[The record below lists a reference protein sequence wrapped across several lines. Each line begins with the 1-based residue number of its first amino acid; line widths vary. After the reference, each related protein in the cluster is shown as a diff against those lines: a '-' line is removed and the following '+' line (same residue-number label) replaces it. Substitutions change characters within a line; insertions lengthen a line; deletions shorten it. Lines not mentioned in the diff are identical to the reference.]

1 MLMVEVF
8 VRLIQL
14 WARGCVPVPDDPA
27 IQDKVII
34 CLFQAL
40 TRTLHTQ
47 KSNGSWGTGG
57 CETTAYAIITLKRL
71 SSFTSAPRIRTQLTN
86 AIENGR
92 KFLSKNF
99 RPFSEPD
106 HIWTG
111 KTTSGSSVLYQ
122 AYIMASLQAPMSK
135 QSSPTIESHFE
146 IPLAKITIQT
156 KYYAKQ
162 AWFASVPE
170 WLIQAC
176 LVESRLFLPQ
186 IRTVRYAVFPS
197 DNLGEDSHFES
208 IPFSWIVASSL
219 DNRAIG
225 AEFLYQMMIL
235 SVLGRQLD
243 EYIDGIVRESF
254 SGCLFEVEDIVY
266 SIFQELELYNKD
278 ECFCGDHG
286 DDRESTATS
295 ISDVRSVLYRFISHV
310 LNHPYVLMASR
321 RDQAQLK
328 SELLAFLLGRISQ
341 LATQHTPNATDQT
354 PHAYTFA
361 FLACL
366 VGNQGS
372 NCGVGLRRDFLETP
386 EQQYLAADLC
396 RHMSIISFMSDNA
409 KAHENT
415 VQTIKSKSRSTSL
428 GNSGHP
434 LSRSVSS
441 VSTSSS
447 SYDDSPSPI
456 SPISSVSS
464 VSSGSPRNAFFPK
477 VLDQLPHNSP
487 LVASPESLQM
497 SRLIDHERQG
507 LSLCLQSISESGI
520 NQRTGNILKLFVDV
534 TELSEQIFNDPN
546 IGSCYQPAT
555 AHEVIEQ
562 ACILEVPP
570 LPPKRR
576 GSVAAARAA
585 LTIPP
590 LVPKQNQTKSDDSQ
604 QSEQTSKQQIAP
616 PLQLPQH
623 LTHQYIEQ
631 SKHSVQKPE
640 PASPEIYQLA
650 KQLPKQIPSHVRQQA
665 SRSQSFDGFSDGTL
679 TPSQDVSSPAPME
692 RDWSWNRRPGR
703 RPSHS
708 SEISRIERIMSDV
721 DDIKPIQRRT
731 ASESDAGWI
740 SKPKIDAQK
749 RLANDGVDAEAIKLA
764 KARIQTQKRVGAEAQ
779 RRAVESQRKIP
790 AGLQSKSMVNIS
802 TKEVK
807 RGVTSPENG
816 VWVKAPPALAEMPG
830 VEVRTGKLH
839 KASRVGGPRWKAP
852 F

>member
-1 MLMVEVF
+1 MVEVF

-27 IQDKVII
+27 IQGKVII

-40 TRTLHTQ
+40 TRTLHSQ
-47 KSNGSWGTGG
+47 KANGSWGSGG
-57 CETTAYAIITLKRL
+57 CETTAYAIISLKRL
-71 SSFTSAPRIRTQLTN
+71 SSFTSAPMIRTQLTN
-86 AIENGR
+86 ALENGR
-92 KFLSKNF
+92 RFLSKNF

-122 AYIMASLQAPMSK
+122 AYIMAALQAPMSK
-135 QSSPTIESHFE
+135 QSSPSIESHFE

-162 AWFASVPE
+162 AWFANVPE

-186 IRTVRYAVFPS
+186 IRIVRYAVFPS

-208 IPFSWIVASSL
+208 IPFSWIVASNL

-235 SVLGRQLD
+235 SVLARQLD
-243 EYIDGIVRESF
+243 EFIDGTVRESF
-254 SGCLFEVEDIVY
+254 SGCLFEVEDIIY
-266 SIFQELELYNKD
+266 SVFQELELYNKD
-278 ECFCGDHG
+278 QCFCGDHG
-286 DDRESTATS
+286 HDRESTATS

-310 LNHPYVLMASR
+310 LNHPYVLMASG

-328 SELLAFLLGRISQ
+328 SELLAFLLGQISQ
-341 LATQHTPNATDQT
+341 LATHHSPNATDQT
-354 PHAYTFA
+354 PHAYIFA
-361 FLACL
+361 FLSCL

-396 RHMSIISFMSDNA
+396 RHMSIISFMSNNA
-409 KAHENT
+409 NVHENT
-415 VQTIKSKSRSTSL
+415 LQIQSKPRSTSL
-428 GNSGHP
+428 GNSGRP

-447 SYDDSPSPI
+447 SYDDSQSPI
-456 SPISSVSS
+456 SPVSSVSS
-464 VSSGSPRNAFFPK
+464 VCSGSPRNAFFPK
-477 VLDQLPHNSP
+477 VLDQLPHTSP

-497 SRLIDHERQG
+497 SRLINHERQG
-507 LSLCLQSISESGI
+507 LSLSLQSISESGI

-546 IGSCYQPAT
+546 IGSYQPIT
-555 AHEVIEQ
+555 AHEIIEQ
-562 ACILEVPP
+562 ACILEAPP

-585 LTIPP
+585 LTILP
-590 LVPKQNQTKSDDSQ
+590 LMPKQHQIKSEDSQ
-604 QSEQTSKQQIAP
+604 LSKQQTAP
-616 PLQLPQH
+616 PLQPSPH
-623 LTHQYIEQ
+623 LTHEHLENSDQ
-631 SKHSVQKPE
+631 SVRRPK
-640 PASPEIYQLA
+640 PASPEVHEMA
-650 KQLPKQIPSHVRQQA
+650 PQLPKQISSHLREA
-665 SRSQSFDGFSDGTL
+665 SRSQSFDGFSDRTL
-679 TPSQDVSSPAPME
+679 TPSQDVYSLVPME
-692 RDWSWNRRPGR
+692 KDWSWNRRPGR
-703 RPSHS
+703 RPSQL

-721 DDIKPIQRRT
+721 DGIKPTQRRT
-731 ASESDAGWI
+731 ASVGDAGWI

-749 RLANDGVDAEAIKLA
+749 RLAINGVDAEAIKLA
-764 KARIQTQKRVGAEAQ
+764 KARVQTQKRAGAEAQ
-779 RRAVESQRKIP
+779 RRVVESQRKMP
-790 AGLQSKSMVNIS
+790 TGLQSKSMVDVS

-807 RGVTSPENG
+807 PGVASPETAG
-816 VWVKAPPALAEMPG
+816 WVKAPPALVEMPG
-830 VEVRTGKLH
+830 VEGRTGKLH
-839 KASRVGGPRWKAP
+839 KASRFGGPRWKAP

>member
-1 MLMVEVF
+1 M
-8 VRLIQL
+8 RLIQL
-14 WARGCVPVPDDPA
+14 RARGCVPVPDDPA

-47 KSNGSWGTGG
+47 KSNGSWGSGG

-71 SSFTSAPRIRTQLTN
+71 SSFTSAPRIRTQIID
-86 AIENGR
+86 AIENGH
-92 KFLSKNF
+92 KILSKNF

-122 AYIMASLQAPMSK
+122 AYIMAALQAPMTK

-186 IRTVRYAVFPS
+186 IRAVRYAVFPS
-197 DNLGEDSHFES
+197 DNLGDDSHFES
-208 IPFSWIVASSL
+208 IPFSWIVASNL

-225 AEFLYQMMIL
+225 PEFLYQMMIL
-235 SVLGRQLD
+235 SVLGRQLED
-243 EYIDGIVRESF
+243 YIDSIVRESF
-254 SGCLFEVEDIVY
+254 SGCLFEVEDIIY

-278 ECFCGDHG
+278 QCFCGDHG
-286 DDRESTATS
+286 HDRESTATS
-295 ISDVRSVLYRFISHV
+295 ISDVRSVLYRFISHL
-310 LNHPYVLMASR
+310 LNHPYVLMASE

-328 SELLAFLLGRISQ
+328 SELSAFLLGRISQ
-341 LATQHTPNATDQT
+341 LAIQHSPNTTDQT
-354 PHAYTFA
+354 PHAYMFA

-366 VGNQGS
+366 VGNQGT

-396 RHMSIISFMSDNA
+396 RHMSIISFMSGNA
-409 KAHENT
+409 KTHENT

-428 GNSGHP
+428 GNSGRP

-447 SYDDSPSPI
+447 TYDDSPSPI
-456 SPISSVSS
+456 SPVSSVSS
-464 VSSGSPRNAFFPK
+464 VSIGSPRIAFFPK
-477 VLDQLPHNSP
+477 VLSQLPHKSP

-497 SRLIDHERQG
+497 FRLIDHERQG

-555 AHEVIEQ
+555 ARDVIEQ

-585 LTIPP
+585 LTVPP
-590 LVPKQNQTKSDDSQ
+590 LMPKQNQTKSDNLQ
-604 QSEQTSKQQIAP
+604 QSEQLPKHRTPP
-616 PLQLPQH
+616 PLQPPQH
-623 LTHQYIEQ
+623 LMHQYIEH
-631 SKHSVQKPE
+631 SKCSVQKPE
-640 PASPEIYQLA
+640 PASSEVYQMA
-650 KQLPKQIPSHVRQQA
+650 QQLPKQISGHVQQKA
-665 SRSQSFDGFSDGTL
+665 SRSQSFDGFSDRTL
-679 TPSQDVSSPAPME
+679 TPSQDVYSPVLME
-692 RDWSWNRRPGR
+692 RDWSWNRKPGR

-708 SEISRIERIMSDV
+708 SEMSRIERIMSDV
-721 DDIKPIQRRT
+721 DGTKPTQRRT

-764 KARIQTQKRVGAEAQ
+764 KARMQTQKRAGAEAK
-779 RRAVESQRKIP
+779 RRAVESQRDIP

-802 TKEVK
+802 TKEVS
-807 RGVTSPENG
+807 RAVTPPKDG
-816 VWVKAPPALAEMPG
+816 GWVKAPPALVEMPG
-830 VEVRTGKLH
+830 VELRTGKLH

>member
-1 MLMVEVF
+1 MGELKTNQSVQKLDQTTYGL
-8 VRLIQL
+8 VRLPRARVYSIKRILWQL
-14 WARGCVPVPDDPA
+14 CKLRCRSNQVQRLRA
-27 IQDKVII
+27 
-34 CLFQAL
+34 
-40 TRTLHTQ
+40 TLRYHWQ
-47 KSNGSWGTGG
+47 
-57 CETTAYAIITLKRL
+57 
-71 SSFTSAPRIRTQLTN
+71 
-86 AIENGR
+86 
-92 KFLSKNF
+92 
-99 RPFSEPD
+99 
-106 HIWTG
+106 
-111 KTTSGSSVLYQ
+111 
-122 AYIMASLQAPMSK
+122 
-135 QSSPTIESHFE
+135 
-146 IPLAKITIQT
+146 
-156 KYYAKQ
+156 Q
-162 AWFASVPE
+162 AWFATVPE

-186 IRTVRYAVFPS
+186 IRAVRYAVFPS

-208 IPFSWIVASSL
+208 IPFSWIVASNL

-225 AEFLYQMMIL
+225 AEYLYQMMIL

-243 EYIDGIVRESF
+243 EYINDVVRESF
-254 SGCLFEVEDIVY
+254 SGCLFEVEDIIY

-278 ECFCGDHG
+278 QCFCGDHG
-286 DDRESTATS
+286 HDRESTATS

-310 LNHPYVLMASR
+310 LNHPYVLMASE

-328 SELLAFLLGRISQ
+328 SELLAFLLSRISH
-341 LATQHTPNATDQT
+341 LASHSSTATDQT

-386 EQQYLAADLC
+386 EQQYLTADLC
-396 RHMSIISFMSDNA
+396 RHMSIISFMSENA
-409 KAHENT
+409 KAQEST
-415 VQTIKSKSRSTSL
+415 VQIVQSKSRSTSL
-428 GNSGHP
+428 GNSGRP

-477 VLDQLPHNSP
+477 ALDQLLHNSP

-497 SRLIDHERQG
+497 SRLIDHERQC
-507 LSLCLQSISESGI
+507 LSLCLRSISESRI

-546 IGSCYQPAT
+546 IGSCYQPTT

-576 GSVAAARAA
+576 GSIAAARAA

-590 LVPKQNQTKSDDSQ
+590 LMPKQNQTMFDHSQ
-604 QSEQTSKQQIAP
+604 HPEQLSKQLTQASLQP
-616 PLQLPQH
+616 PQQPPQQP
-623 LTHQYIEQ
+623 THQYSEQ
-631 SKHSVQKPE
+631 SRPLSVQKLE
-640 PASPEIYQLA
+640 PASPNIYHEVAQ
-650 KQLPKQIPSHVRQQA
+650 QLPKQTGHVRQA
-665 SRSQSFDGFSDGTL
+665 SRSHSFGDFSERTL
-679 TPSQDVSSPAPME
+679 TPSQDVNSPVPME
-692 RDWSWNRRPGR
+692 RDWSWNTPSK
-703 RPSHS
+703 RPSHT
-708 SEISRIERIMSDV
+708 SEISRIERIMSDI
-721 DDIKPIQRRT
+721 DGINPTQRRT
-731 ASESDAGWI
+731 ASESDAGWT

-749 RLANDGVDAEAIKLA
+749 RLASNEVDAEAIKLA
-764 KARIQTQKRVGAEAQ
+764 KARMQTQKRGAEAQ

-790 AGLQSKSMVNIS
+790 AGLQSKSMINIS

-807 RGVTSPENG
+807 RRVMAPENG
-816 VWVKAPPALAEMPG
+816 GWVKAPPALVEMPG

-839 KASRVGGPRWKAP
+839 RASRLGGPRWKAP

>member
-1 MLMVEVF
+1 M
-8 VRLIQL
+8 RLIQL
-14 WARGCVPVPDDPA
+14 WARGCVPVPNDPA
-27 IQDKVII
+27 VQDKVII

-40 TRTLHTQ
+40 IRTLHTQ
-47 KSNGSWGTGG
+47 KSNGSWGSGG

-86 AIENGR
+86 AIENGH

-111 KTTSGSSVLYQ
+111 KTTSGSRILFQ
-122 AYIMASLQAPMSK
+122 AYIMAALQAPMSK

-197 DNLGEDSHFES
+197 DKLGEDSHFDS
-208 IPFSWIVASSL
+208 IPFSWIVASNL

-225 AEFLYQMMIL
+225 AEFLYQMMIV
-235 SVLGRQLD
+235 SVLGHQLD
-243 EYIDGIVRESF
+243 EYIDGTVRESF
-254 SGCLFEVEDIVY
+254 SGCLFEVEDIIY

-278 ECFCGDHG
+278 QCFCDDHG
-286 DDRESTATS
+286 HDRESTATS
-295 ISDVRSVLYRFISHV
+295 ISDVRSVLYRFVSHV
-310 LNHPYVLMASR
+310 LNHPYVLMASG

-328 SELLAFLLGRISQ
+328 SQLLGFLLGRISQ

-396 RHMSIISFMSDNA
+396 RHMSIISFMSNNT
-409 KAHENT
+409 KAHERQNM
-415 VQTIKSKSRSTSL
+415 QSKSRSTSL
-428 GNSGHP
+428 GNSGRP

-464 VSSGSPRNAFFPK
+464 VSSDSPRNAFFPK
-477 VLDQLPHNSP
+477 ILDQLPHNSP

-497 SRLIDHERQG
+497 SRLVDHERQG
-507 LSLCLQSISESGI
+507 LGLCLRSISESGI

-546 IGSCYQPAT
+546 IGSCYQPTT
-555 AHEVIEQ
+555 AHKVIEQ
-562 ACILEVPP
+562 ACILQVPP

-590 LVPKQNQTKSDDSQ
+590 LMPKQSQIKSDDLQ
-604 QSEQTSKQQIAP
+604 QSEQLSKQQTAR
-616 PLQLPQH
+616 PLQPSQH

-631 SKHSVQKPE
+631 SKRSVEKPE
-640 PASPEIYQLA
+640 TASPETYQKA
-650 KQLPKQIPSHVRQQA
+650 QQLPKQISSHIRQQA
-665 SRSQSFDGFSDGTL
+665 SRSQSFDDFSERTL
-679 TPSQDVSSPAPME
+679 TPSQDTYSPVPME
-692 RDWSWNRRPGR
+692 RDWSWNKRPGR

-708 SEISRIERIMSDV
+708 SEISRIERIMSDL
-721 DDIKPIQRRT
+721 DGIEPTQRRT
-731 ASESDAGWI
+731 ASESDAG
-740 SKPKIDAQK
+740 STLEPKIDAQK
-749 RLANDGVDAEAIKLA
+749 RLFSDEVDAEAVKLA
-764 KARIQTQKRVGAEAQ
+764 KARMQTQKRAGAEAQ

-790 AGLQSKSMVNIS
+790 DGLQSKSMVNIS
-802 TKEVK
+802 IK
-807 RGVTSPENG
+807 
-816 VWVKAPPALAEMPG
+816 
-830 VEVRTGKLH
+830 
-839 KASRVGGPRWKAP
+839 
-852 F
+852 

>member
-1 MLMVEVF
+1 M
-8 VRLIQL
+8 RLIQL

-40 TRTLHTQ
+40 IRTLHTQ
-47 KSNGSWGTGG
+47 KSSGSWGSGG

-71 SSFTSAPRIRTQLTN
+71 SSFTSAPIIRTQLTN

-92 KFLSKNF
+92 RYLSKNF
-99 RPFSEPD
+99 RPSSEPD

-122 AYIMASLQAPMSK
+122 AYIMAALQPPMSK
-135 QSSPTIESHFE
+135 QSSPSIESHFE

-162 AWFASVPE
+162 AWFANVPE

-186 IRTVRYAVFPS
+186 IRIVRYAVFPS

-208 IPFSWIVASSL
+208 IPFSWIVANNL

-225 AEFLYQMMIL
+225 AEFLYQMMIF
-235 SVLGRQLD
+235 SVLARQLN
-243 EYIDGIVRESF
+243 EYIDGTVRESF
-254 SGCLFEVEDIVY
+254 SGCLFEVEDILY

-278 ECFCGDHG
+278 QCFCGDHG
-286 DDRESTATS
+286 HDRGSTATS
-295 ISDVRSVLYRFISHV
+295 ISEVRSVLYRFISHV
-310 LNHPYVLMASR
+310 INHPYVLMASA
-321 RDQAQLK
+321 RDQTQLK

-341 LATQHTPNATDQT
+341 LATHHSPKATDQT

-361 FLACL
+361 FLSCL

-372 NCGVGLRRDFLETP
+372 NCGIGLRRDFLETP

-396 RHMSIISFMSDNA
+396 RHMSMISFMSNNA
-409 KAHENT
+409 KIQENT
-415 VQTIKSKSRSTSL
+415 VQIQSKPRSTSL
-428 GNSGHP
+428 GNYGRP

-447 SYDDSPSPI
+447 SYDDSQSPI

-464 VSSGSPRNAFFPK
+464 VCSGSPRNAFFPK
-477 VLDQLPHNSP
+477 VLDQLPHTSP

-497 SRLIDHERQG
+497 SRLINHERQG
-507 LSLCLQSISESGI
+507 LSLSLQSISESGI
-520 NQRTGNILKLFVDV
+520 NQRTGDILKLFVDV
-534 TELSEQIFNDPN
+534 TELSEQIFSDPN
-546 IGSCYQPAT
+546 IGSCYQPTT
-555 AHEVIEQ
+555 AHEIIEQ
-562 ACILEVPP
+562 ACMLEAPP

-585 LTIPP
+585 LTILP
-590 LVPKQNQTKSDDSQ
+590 LMPKQHHVKSEDSQ
-604 QSEQTSKQQIAP
+604 QLSNQQTAP
-616 PLQLPQH
+616 PLQPSQH
-623 LTHQYIEQ
+623 LTHQYL
-631 SKHSVQKPE
+631 KHSDKSVQTPE
-640 PASPEIYQLA
+640 PASPEVRQMA
-650 KQLPKQIPSHVRQQA
+650 QQLPKISSHVREA
-665 SRSQSFDGFSDGTL
+665 SRSQSFDGFSDRTL
-679 TPSQDVSSPAPME
+679 TPSQDVYTPVLME
-692 RDWSWNRRPGR
+692 RDWSWNRIPGR
-703 RPSHS
+703 RPSQL
-708 SEISRIERIMSDV
+708 SEINRIERIMSDV
-721 DDIKPIQRRT
+721 DGIKPTQRRS

-749 RLANDGVDAEAIKLA
+749 RLASHGVDVEAIKLA
-764 KARIQTQKRVGAEAQ
+764 KARVQTQKRAEAEAQ
-779 RRAVESQRKIP
+779 RRVVESQRKIP
-790 AGLQSKSMVNIS
+790 TGLLLKSTVHVS
-802 TKEVK
+802 TTEVTP
-807 RGVTSPENG
+807 GVASSENTG
-816 VWVKAPPALAEMPG
+816 WVKAPPALVEMPC
-830 VEVRTGKLH
+830 VEGRTGKLH
-839 KASRVGGPRWKAP
+839 KASRLGGPRWKAP

>member
-1 MLMVEVF
+1 MLMVEGF

-34 CLFQAL
+34 CLLQAL

-47 KSNGSWGTGG
+47 NSNGSWGSGG
-57 CETTAYAIITLKRL
+57 CETTAYAIIALKRL
-71 SSFTSAPRIRTQLTN
+71 SSFTSAPMIRTQLTN

-92 KFLSKNF
+92 RYLSKNF

-122 AYIMASLQAPMSK
+122 AYILAALQPPMSK
-135 QSSPTIESHFE
+135 QSSPSIESHFE
-146 IPLAKITIQT
+146 IPLAKIAIQT

-162 AWFASVPE
+162 AWFANVPE

-186 IRTVRYAVFPS
+186 IRIVRYAVFSS

-208 IPFSWIVASSL
+208 IPFSWIVASNL

-235 SVLGRQLD
+235 SILARQLD
-243 EYIDGIVRESF
+243 EYIDGTVRENF
-254 SGCLFEVEDIVY
+254 FGCLFEVEDILY

-278 ECFCGDHG
+278 QCFCGDHG
-286 DDRESTATS
+286 HDRESTATS
-295 ISDVRSVLYRFISHV
+295 ISDVRTVLYRFISHV
-310 LNHPYVLMASR
+310 LNHPYVLMASG

-341 LATQHTPNATDQT
+341 LGTQYSPNATDQT

-361 FLACL
+361 FLSCL

-396 RHMSIISFMSDNA
+396 RHMSIISFMSNNA
-409 KAHENT
+409 KVHGNT
-415 VQTIKSKSRSTSL
+415 LQIQSKSRSTSL
-428 GNSGHP
+428 GNTGRP

-447 SYDDSPSPI
+447 SYDDSQSPI

-464 VSSGSPRNAFFPK
+464 VCSGSPRNAFFPK
-477 VLDQLPHNSP
+477 VLDQLPHTSP
-487 LVASPESLQM
+487 LVASSEPLQM
-497 SRLIDHERQG
+497 SRLINHERQG
-507 LSLCLQSISESGI
+507 LSLSLQSISESGI

-546 IGSCYQPAT
+546 IGSCYQPTT
-555 AHEVIEQ
+555 AHEIIEQ
-562 ACILEVPP
+562 ACILEAPL

-585 LTIPP
+585 LTILP
-590 LVPKQNQTKSDDSQ
+590 LMPKQHQIKSEDSQ
-604 QSEQTSKQQIAP
+604 QLSKQQIIP
-616 PLQLPQH
+616 PLQPSQY
-623 LTHQYIEQ
+623 LTHEYLEHSDQ
-631 SKHSVQKPE
+631 SVRTPE
-640 PASPEIYQLA
+640 AASPEVHQITQHS
-650 KQLPKQIPSHVRQQA
+650 PKQISSHAREK
-665 SRSQSFDGFSDGTL
+665 SGSQTFDGFSDRTL
-679 TPSQDVSSPAPME
+679 TPSQDVYTPVLME

-703 RPSHS
+703 RPSQS

-721 DDIKPIQRRT
+721 DGIKPTQRRT

-749 RLANDGVDAEAIKLA
+749 RLANHGVDAEAIKLA
-764 KARIQTQKRVGAEAQ
+764 KARMQTQKRAGAEAQ
-779 RRAVESQRKIP
+779 RRVVESQRKIP
-790 AGLQSKSMVNIS
+790 IGLQSKSMVNIS

-807 RGVTSPENG
+807 PGVASSENAG
-816 VWVKAPPALAEMPG
+816 WVKAPPALVEMPV
-830 VEVRTGKLH
+830 VEGRTGRLR
-839 KASRVGGPRWKAP
+839 KASRLGGPRWKAP

>member
-1 MLMVEVF
+1 M
-8 VRLIQL
+8 RLIQL

-47 KSNGSWGTGG
+47 KPNGSWGCGG

-71 SSFTSAPRIRTQLTN
+71 SSFTSAPRIRTQLAN
-86 AIENGR
+86 AIEYGC

-122 AYIMASLQAPMSK
+122 AYIMAALQAPMSK

-162 AWFASVPE
+162 AWFASAPE

-208 IPFSWIVASSL
+208 IPFSWIVASNL

-235 SVLGRQLD
+235 SVLGRQLE
-243 EYIDGIVRESF
+243 EYLDGIVRESF
-254 SGCLFEVEDIVY
+254 SGCLFEVEDIIY
-266 SIFQELELYNKD
+266 SIFQELDLCNKD

-286 DDRESTATS
+286 HDRESTATS

-310 LNHPYVLMASR
+310 LNHPYVLMASE

-341 LATQHTPNATDQT
+341 LATQHSPNATDQT

-372 NCGVGLRRDFLETP
+372 TGGVGLRRDFLETP

-415 VQTIKSKSRSTSL
+415 IQTIQSKLRSTSV
-428 GNSGHP
+428 GNSGRP

-456 SPISSVSS
+456 SPISSASS

-590 LVPKQNQTKSDDSQ
+590 LMPKQNQTKSENSQ
-604 QSEQTSKQQIAP
+604 QSERLSKQQTAP
-616 PLQLPQH
+616 PLQPPQH

-631 SKHSVQKPE
+631 SKQSVQKPE
-640 PASPEIYQLA
+640 SASPEIYQMA
-650 KQLPKQIPSHVRQQA
+650 QLPKPISSHSRQHA
-665 SRSQSFDGFSDGTL
+665 SRSQSLDGFSDRTL
-679 TPSQDVSSPAPME
+679 TPSQDVYSPVPME
-692 RDWSWNRRPGR
+692 RDWSWNKRSGK

-721 DDIKPIQRRT
+721 DGINPTQRRT
-731 ASESDAGWI
+731 ASESDAGWF
-740 SKPKIDAQK
+740 SKPKIDVQK
-749 RLANDGVDAEAIKLA
+749 RLANDEVDAEAIKLA
-764 KARIQTQKRVGAEAQ
+764 KARMQTQKHVGAEAQ
-779 RRAVESQRKIP
+779 RRAVESQRKVP
-790 AGLQSKSMVNIS
+790 AGMQSKSMVNVS

-816 VWVKAPPALAEMPG
+816 GWVKAPPALVEMPG
-830 VEVRTGKLH
+830 MEVRTGKLH

>member
-47 KSNGSWGTGG
+47 KPNGSWGSGG

-71 SSFTSAPRIRTQLTN
+71 SSFTSAPMIRTQLTN

-122 AYIMASLQAPMSK
+122 AYIMAALQAPISK
-135 QSSPTIESHFE
+135 QSSSTIESHFE
-146 IPLAKITIQT
+146 IPLAKITIRT

-162 AWFASVPE
+162 AWFANVPE

-186 IRTVRYAVFPS
+186 IRIVRYAVFPS

-208 IPFSWIVASSL
+208 IPFSWIVASNL

-235 SVLGRQLD
+235 SILTRQLD
-243 EYIDGIVRESF
+243 EYVDGTVRESF
-254 SGCLFEVEDIVY
+254 SGCLFEVEDIIY

-278 ECFCGDHG
+278 QCFCGDHG
-286 DDRESTATS
+286 HVRESTATS

-310 LNHPYVLMASR
+310 LNHPYVLMASGR
-321 RDQAQLK
+321 NQAQLK

-341 LATQHTPNATDQT
+341 LATQHSPNATDQT
-354 PHAYTFA
+354 PHAYMFA
-361 FLACL
+361 FLSCL

-396 RHMSIISFMSDNA
+396 RHMSIISFMSKNA
-409 KAHENT
+409 NVHEN
-415 VQTIKSKSRSTSL
+415 VHIHSKSRSTSL
-428 GNSGHP
+428 GNSGRP

-447 SYDDSPSPI
+447 SYEDCLSPI

-464 VSSGSPRNAFFPK
+464 VSSGSPTNAFFPK
-477 VLDQLPHNSP
+477 VLDQLPHTSP
-487 LVASPESLQM
+487 LVASSESLQM
-497 SRLIDHERQG
+497 SRLINHERQC
-507 LSLCLQSISESGI
+507 LSLSLQSISESGI

-546 IGSCYQPAT
+546 IGSCYQPIT
-555 AHEVIEQ
+555 AHEIIGQ
-562 ACILEVPP
+562 ACILETPP

-585 LTIPP
+585 LTILP
-590 LVPKQNQTKSDDSQ
+590 LMPKQHQIKSEDSQ
-604 QSEQTSKQQIAP
+604 LSKQQTAP
-616 PLQLPQH
+616 PLQLSQH
-623 LTHQYIEQ
+623 LTHEYLEHSDQ
-631 SKHSVQKPE
+631 SVQTPE
-640 PASPEIYQLA
+640 PASPEVYQMA
-650 KQLPKQIPSHVRQQA
+650 QQPPKQISSHVRQA
-665 SRSQSFDGFSDGTL
+665 SSSQSFDGFSDRTL
-679 TPSQDVSSPAPME
+679 TPSQDVYSSVPME
-692 RDWSWNRRPGR
+692 KDWSWNKRPGR
-703 RPSHS
+703 RPSQL

-721 DDIKPIQRRT
+721 DGIKPLQRRT
-731 ASESDAGWI
+731 ASEGDTGWI
-740 SKPKIDAQK
+740 SEPKIDTQK
-749 RLANDGVDAEAIKLA
+749 RLANNGVDAEAIKLA
-764 KARIQTQKRVGAEAQ
+764 KARVQTQKRAGAEAQ
-779 RRAVESQRKIP
+779 RRAVESQRKMP
-790 AGLQSKSMVNIS
+790 TGLQSKSMVNVS

-807 RGVTSPENG
+807 PGVASPENVG
-816 VWVKAPPALAEMPG
+816 WVKAPPALVGMPG
-830 VEVRTGKLH
+830 VEGRTGKLH
-839 KASRVGGPRWKAP
+839 KASRLGGPRWKAP

>member
-14 WARGCVPVPDDPA
+14 WARGCVPIPDDPA

-47 KSNGSWGTGG
+47 KSNGSWGSGG

-71 SSFTSAPRIRTQLTN
+71 SSFTSAPMIRTQLTN

-92 KFLSKNF
+92 RFLAKNF

-111 KTTSGSSVLYQ
+111 KTTSGSNVLYQ
-122 AYIMASLQAPMSK
+122 AYIMAALQAPMSK

-162 AWFASVPE
+162 AWFANVPE

-186 IRTVRYAVFPS
+186 IRIVRYAVFPS

-208 IPFSWIVASSL
+208 IPFSWIVASNL

-235 SVLGRQLD
+235 SVLARQLD
-243 EYIDGIVRESF
+243 EYIDSTVRESF
-254 SGCLFEVEDIVY
+254 SGCLFEVEDIIY

-278 ECFCGDHG
+278 QCFCGDHG
-286 DDRESTATS
+286 HDRESTATS

-310 LNHPYVLMASR
+310 LNHPYVLMASG
-321 RDQAQLK
+321 RDQSQLK
-328 SELLAFLLGRISQ
+328 SELLTFLLGRISQ
-341 LATQHTPNATDQT
+341 LATQHSPSATDQT

-361 FLACL
+361 FLSCL

-396 RHMSIISFMSDNA
+396 RHMSIISFMSNNV
-409 KAHENT
+409 KVHENT
-415 VQTIKSKSRSTSL
+415 VEIQSKPRSTSL
-428 GNSGHP
+428 GNSGRP

-447 SYDDSPSPI
+447 SYDDSQSPI

-464 VSSGSPRNAFFPK
+464 VCSGSPRNAFFPK
-477 VLDQLPHNSP
+477 VLDQLPHTFP
-487 LVASPESLQM
+487 LVASSESLQM
-497 SRLIDHERQG
+497 SRLINHERQG
-507 LSLCLQSISESGI
+507 LSLSLQSISESRI

-546 IGSCYQPAT
+546 IGSYQPIT
-555 AHEVIEQ
+555 AHEIIEQ
-562 ACILEVPP
+562 ACILEAPS
-570 LPPKRR
+570 LPTKRR

-585 LTIPP
+585 LTILP
-590 LVPKQNQTKSDDSQ
+590 LMPKQHQIKSEDSQ
-604 QSEQTSKQQIAP
+604 LSKQQTA
-616 PLQLPQH
+616 PLQPSQH
-623 LTHQYIEQ
+623 LTHNYLESDQ
-631 SKHSVQKPE
+631 SVQRPE
-640 PASPEIYQLA
+640 AASTEVHQMA
-650 KQLPKQIPSHVRQQA
+650 QQFPKQISSHVRQA
-665 SRSQSFDGFSDGTL
+665 FSSQSFDGFSDRTL
-679 TPSQDVSSPAPME
+679 TPSQDVYGSVPME
-692 RDWSWNRRPGR
+692 RDWSWNKRPGR
-703 RPSHS
+703 RPSQL

-721 DDIKPIQRRT
+721 DGIKPTQRRT
-731 ASESDAGWI
+731 SSEGDAGWI
-740 SKPKIDAQK
+740 SKPKIDVRK
-749 RLANDGVDAEAIKLA
+749 RLASSGVDAEAIKLA
-764 KARIQTQKRVGAEAQ
+764 KARVQTQKRAGVEAQ
-779 RRAVESQRKIP
+779 RRAVESQRMIP
-790 AGLQSKSMVNIS
+790 TGLQSKSMVNVS

-807 RGVTSPENG
+807 PGVASPDNAG
-816 VWVKAPPALAEMPG
+816 WVKAPPALVEMPG
-830 VEVRTGKLH
+830 MEERTGKLH
-839 KASRVGGPRWKAP
+839 KASRLGGPRWKAP

>member
-1 MLMVEVF
+1 MLMVEAF

-47 KSNGSWGTGG
+47 KSNGSWGSGG
-57 CETTAYAIITLKRL
+57 CETTAYAVITLKRL
-71 SSFTSAPRIRTQLTN
+71 SSFTSAPRIKIQLAN

-122 AYIMASLQAPMSK
+122 AYIMAALQAPMSK
-135 QSSPTIESHFE
+135 QSSPSIESHFE

-186 IRTVRYAVFPS
+186 IRAVRYAVFPN

-208 IPFSWIVASSL
+208 IPFSWIVASNL

-225 AEFLYQMMIL
+225 AEFLYQLMIL

-243 EYIDGIVRESF
+243 EYINGVLRESF
-254 SGCLFEVEDIVY
+254 SGCLFEVEDIIY

-278 ECFCGDHG
+278 QCFCGDHG
-286 DDRESTATS
+286 HDRESTATY

-310 LNHPYVLMASR
+310 LNHPYVLMASG

-341 LATQHTPNATDQT
+341 LAIQHSSTATDQT

-366 VGNQGS
+366 MGNQGS
-372 NCGVGLRRDFLETP
+372 NCGVGIRRDFLETP

-409 KAHENT
+409 KAQQNT
-415 VQTIKSKSRSTSL
+415 VQTVQSKSRSTSL
-428 GNSGHP
+428 GNSGRP
-434 LSRSVSS
+434 LSRSISS

-447 SYDDSPSPI
+447 SYDDSSSPI

-477 VLDQLPHNSP
+477 ALNQLPQNSP

-497 SRLIDHERQG
+497 SRLIDHERQC

-546 IGSCYQPAT
+546 IGSCYQPTT

-562 ACILEVPP
+562 ACRLEAPP

-590 LVPKQNQTKSDDSQ
+590 LVPKQNQTKSDPSQ
-604 QSEQTSKQQIAP
+604 LSKQPSQAS
-616 PLQLPQH
+616 LQPPQH
-623 LTHQYIEQ
+623 STQQHIEQ
-631 SKHSVQKPE
+631 SKHLSVQRLE
-640 PASPEIYQLA
+640 SASPEVYHEVAQ
-650 KQLPKQIPSHVRQQA
+650 QLPKHSHVRQQA
-665 SRSQSFDGFSDGTL
+665 SRSQSFGDFSERTL
-679 TPSQDVSSPAPME
+679 TPSQDVYSLVSME
-692 RDWSWNRRPGR
+692 RDWSWNRPGKRP
-703 RPSHS
+703 PHT
-708 SEISRIERIMSDV
+708 SEISRIERIMSDI
-721 DDIKPIQRRT
+721 DGTKSTQRRT
-731 ASESDAGWI
+731 ASESDAGCV

-749 RLANDGVDAEAIKLA
+749 RLASNEVDSEAIKLA
-764 KARIQTQKRVGAEAQ
+764 KARIQTQKRGAEAQ
-779 RRAVESQRKIP
+779 RKAVEAQRKIP
-790 AGLQSKSMVNIS
+790 AGLQSKSMINIS
-802 TKEVK
+802 SKEVK
-807 RGVTSPENG
+807 RRVASPENG
-816 VWVKAPPALAEMPG
+816 GWVKAPPAMVEMPS

-839 KASRVGGPRWKAP
+839 RASRLGGPRWKAP

>member
-47 KSNGSWGTGG
+47 KSNGSWGSGG

-71 SSFTSAPRIRTQLTN
+71 SSFTSAPMIRTQLTN

-92 KFLSKNF
+92 RYLSKNF

-122 AYIMASLQAPMSK
+122 AYIMAALQAPMSK
-135 QSSPTIESHFE
+135 QSSPSIESHFE
-146 IPLAKITIQT
+146 ITLAKITIQT

-162 AWFASVPE
+162 AWFANVPQ

-186 IRTVRYAVFPS
+186 IRIVRFAVFSS

-208 IPFSWIVASSL
+208 IPFSWIVASNL

-225 AEFLYQMMIL
+225 AEFLYQMMIH
-235 SVLGRQLD
+235 SVLARQLD

-254 SGCLFEVEDIVY
+254 SGCLFEVEDIIY
-266 SIFQELELYNKD
+266 GIFQELELYNKD
-278 ECFCGDHG
+278 QCFCGHHG
-286 DDRESTATS
+286 QDRESTATS

-310 LNHPYVLMASR
+310 LNHQYVLMASA

-328 SELLAFLLGRISQ
+328 SELLAFLLGRIGQ
-341 LATQHTPNATDQT
+341 LATQHSPNATDQT

-361 FLACL
+361 FLSCL

-372 NCGVGLRRDFLETP
+372 NSGVGLRRDFLETP

-396 RHMSIISFMSDNA
+396 RHMSIISFMSNNA
-409 KAHENT
+409 KVHENT
-415 VQTIKSKSRSTSL
+415 LQIQSKSRSTSL
-428 GNSGHP
+428 GNSGRP

-447 SYDDSPSPI
+447 SYDDSQSPI

-464 VSSGSPRNAFFPK
+464 VCSGSPRSVFFPK
-477 VLDQLPHNSP
+477 VLDQLPHTSP
-487 LVASPESLQM
+487 LVASSESLQM
-497 SRLIDHERQG
+497 SRLINHERQG
-507 LSLCLQSISESGI
+507 LSLNLQSISESGI

-546 IGSCYQPAT
+546 IGSCYQPT
-555 AHEVIEQ
+555 TTHEIIEQ
-562 ACILEVPP
+562 ACMLEAPP

-585 LTIPP
+585 LTILP
-590 LVPKQNQTKSDDSQ
+590 LMPKQHHIKSEGSQ
-604 QSEQTSKQQIAP
+604 QRSKQQNAP
-616 PLQLPQH
+616 PLQPSQH
-623 LTHQYIEQ
+623 LTYDYLEYSDQ
-631 SKHSVQKPE
+631 SVQTPE
-640 PASPEIYQLA
+640 PASSEVYQMT
-650 KQLPKQIPSHVRQQA
+650 QHIPKQISSNAREA
-665 SRSQSFDGFSDGTL
+665 FRSQSFDGFSDRTL
-679 TPSQDVSSPAPME
+679 TPSQDVYTPVLME

-703 RPSHS
+703 RPSQS
-708 SEISRIERIMSDV
+708 SEITRIERIMSDV
-721 DDIKPIQRRT
+721 DGIKPTQRRT
-731 ASESDAGWI
+731 SSESDAGWI

-749 RLANDGVDAEAIKLA
+749 RLANNGVDAEAIKLA
-764 KARIQTQKRVGAEAQ
+764 KARVQAQKRAGAEAQ
-779 RRAVESQRKIP
+779 RRAAELQRKMP
-790 AGLQSKSMVNIS
+790 TGLLSKSMVNVS

-807 RGVTSPENG
+807 PGVASSENG
-816 VWVKAPPALAEMPG
+816 GWVKAPPALVEMPG
-830 VEVRTGKLH
+830 MEGRTGKLR
-839 KASRVGGPRWKAP
+839 KASRLGGPRWKAP

>member
-1 MLMVEVF
+1 MVEVF
-8 VRLIQL
+8 VHLIQL
-14 WARGCVPVPDDPA
+14 WARGCVPVSDPA
-27 IQDKVII
+27 IQEKVLI

-47 KSNGSWGTGG
+47 KLNGSWGSGG

-71 SSFTSAPRIRTQLTN
+71 SSFTSAPMIRTQLTN
-86 AIENGR
+86 AIESGR
-92 KFLSKNF
+92 RFLSKNF

-122 AYIMASLQAPMSK
+122 AYIMAALQSPSK
-135 QSSPTIESHFE
+135 QSNPSIESHFK

-162 AWFASVPE
+162 AWFANVPE

-208 IPFSWIVASSL
+208 IPFSSIVASNI

-235 SVLGRQLD
+235 SVLARQLD
-243 EYIDGIVRESF
+243 EYVDGTIRESF
-254 SGCLFEVEDIVY
+254 SGCLFEVEDIIY

-278 ECFCGDHG
+278 QCFCGDH
-286 DDRESTATS
+286 DRESTATS
-295 ISDVRSVLYRFISHV
+295 ISDVRSVLYRFISHI
-310 LNHPYVLMASR
+310 LNHPYVLMASG
-321 RDQAQLK
+321 RDQAQLR

-341 LATQHTPNATDQT
+341 LATQHSPNATDQT

-361 FLACL
+361 FLSCL

-372 NCGVGLRRDFLETP
+372 DCGVGLRRDFLDTP
-386 EQQYLAADLC
+386 EQQYLAADIC
-396 RHMSIISFMSDNA
+396 RHLSIISFMSNNA
-409 KAHENT
+409 RVENT
-415 VQTIKSKSRSTSL
+415 VHQSKSRSTSL
-428 GNSGHP
+428 GNSGRP

-464 VSSGSPRNAFFPK
+464 LSSGSPRNVFFPK
-477 VLDQLPHNSP
+477 VLDQLPHTSP
-487 LVASPESLQM
+487 LIASPESLQM
-497 SRLIDHERQG
+497 SRLINHERQG

-520 NQRTGNILKLFVDV
+520 NQRTGNILKVFVDV

-546 IGSCYQPAT
+546 IGSCYQPT
-555 AHEVIEQ
+555 AHEIIQ
-562 ACILEVPP
+562 APP

-585 LTIPP
+585 LTILP
-590 LVPKQNQTKSDDSQ
+590 LMPKQHQIKSEDSQ
-604 QSEQTSKQQIAP
+604 LSEQQTAP
-616 PLQLPQH
+616 PLPSPH
-623 LTHQYIEQ
+623 LTYKCFEESDQ
-631 SKHSVQKPE
+631 SVQRLE
-640 PASPEIYQLA
+640 PDLHEMAQQP
-650 KQLPKQIPSHVRQQA
+650 PKQTSSHIRQV
-665 SRSQSFDGFSDGTL
+665 SLPQSFDDFSDRTL
-679 TPSQDVSSPAPME
+679 TPSQDVYSPVPME

-703 RPSHS
+703 RPSQS
-708 SEISRIERIMSDV
+708 SEISRIERIMSDF
-721 DDIKPIQRRT
+721 DGIKLPQRRT

-749 RLANDGVDAEAIKLA
+749 RLNSDGVDAEAIKLA
-764 KARIQTQKRVGAEAQ
+764 KVRLQTQKRAGAEAQ
-779 RRAVESQRKIP
+779 RRAESQRKT
-790 AGLQSKSMVNIS
+790 GLQSKSMVNVS
-802 TKEVK
+802 TREV
-807 RGVTSPENG
+807 RTGVAPENTG
-816 VWVKAPPALAEMPG
+816 WVKAPPALVEMPA
-830 VEVRTGKLH
+830 VEGRTGKLH
-839 KASRVGGPRWKAP
+839 KAGRLGGPRWKAP

>member
-14 WARGCVPVPDDPA
+14 WARGCVPVPDDSA

-40 TRTLHTQ
+40 NRTLHTQ
-47 KSNGSWGTGG
+47 KSNGSWGSGG

-71 SSFTSAPRIRTQLTN
+71 SSFTSAPMIRTQLTN

-92 KFLSKNF
+92 RYLSKNF

-122 AYIMASLQAPMSK
+122 AYIMAALQTPMSK

-162 AWFASVPE
+162 AWFANVPE

-186 IRTVRYAVFPS
+186 IRIVRYAVFPS

-208 IPFSWIVASSL
+208 IPFSWIVASYL

-235 SVLGRQLD
+235 SVLARQLD
-243 EYIDGIVRESF
+243 EYIDGTVRESF
-254 SGCLFEVEDIVY
+254 SGCLFEVEDIIY

-278 ECFCGDHG
+278 KCFCGDHG
-286 DDRESTATS
+286 HDRESTATS

-310 LNHPYVLMASR
+310 LNHPYVLMASG
-321 RDQAQLK
+321 RDQAHLK

-341 LATQHTPNATDQT
+341 LASHHSPNATDQT

-361 FLACL
+361 FLSCL

-386 EQQYLAADLC
+386 EQQYLAVDLC
-396 RHMSIISFMSDNA
+396 RHMSIISFMSNNA

-415 VQTIKSKSRSTSL
+415 VQSQSKSRSTSL
-428 GNSGHP
+428 GNSGRP
-434 LSRSVSS
+434 LSRSISS

-447 SYDDSPSPI
+447 SYDESQSPI

-464 VSSGSPRNAFFPK
+464 VSNDSPRNAFFPK
-477 VLDQLPHNSP
+477 VLDQLPHASP
-487 LVASPESLQM
+487 LVSSSESLQM
-497 SRLIDHERQG
+497 SRLINHERQG
-507 LSLCLQSISESGI
+507 LSLSLQSISESGI
-520 NQRTGNILKLFVDV
+520 NQLTGNILKLFVDV

-546 IGSCYQPAT
+546 IGTYQPIT
-555 AHEVIEQ
+555 AHEIIEQ
-562 ACILEVPP
+562 ACILEAPP

-585 LTIPP
+585 LTILP
-590 LVPKQNQTKSDDSQ
+590 LMPKQNQIKSEDSQ
-604 QSEQTSKQQIAP
+604 QSEELLEKPTAQ
-616 PLQLPQH
+616 PLQPSPH
-623 LTHQYIEQ
+623 LTHRYLEHSDQ
-631 SKHSVQKPE
+631 SVGRPK
-640 PASPEIYQLA
+640 PASPEVHEKA
-650 KQLPKQIPSHVRQQA
+650 PQLPKQISTHVRQA
-665 SRSQSFDGFSDGTL
+665 SQSQSFAGFSDRTL
-679 TPSQDVSSPAPME
+679 TPSQDLYSSVPME
-692 RDWSWNRRPGR
+692 KDWSWNKRPSR
-703 RPSHS
+703 RPSQL

-721 DDIKPIQRRT
+721 DGVKPTQRRT
-731 ASESDAGWI
+731 ASEGDAGWI

-749 RLANDGVDAEAIKLA
+749 RLANNGVDAEAIKLA
-764 KARIQTQKRVGAEAQ
+764 KARVQTQKLAGAEAQ

-790 AGLQSKSMVNIS
+790 TGLQSKSMVNVS
-802 TKEVK
+802 TKEVNP
-807 RGVTSPENG
+807 GVASPENG
-816 VWVKAPPALAEMPG
+816 WVKAPPALVEMPG
-830 VEVRTGKLH
+830 VKGRTGKLH
-839 KASRVGGPRWKAP
+839 KASRLGGPRWKAP

>member
-1 MLMVEVF
+1 M
-8 VRLIQL
+8 RLIGL

-27 IQDKVII
+27 VQDKVII

-47 KSNGSWGTGG
+47 KSNGSWGSGG

-71 SSFTSAPRIRTQLTN
+71 SSFTSAPMIRTQLTN

-106 HIWTG
+106 HIWIG

-122 AYIMASLQAPMSK
+122 AYIMAALQAPMSK

-162 AWFASVPE
+162 AWFANVPE

-186 IRTVRYAVFPS
+186 IRILRHAVFPS
-197 DNLGEDSHFES
+197 DNLGEDSRFES
-208 IPFSWIVASSL
+208 IPFSWIVASNL

-235 SVLGRQLD
+235 SILARQLD
-243 EYIDGIVRESF
+243 EYIDGTVRESF
-254 SGCLFEVEDIVY
+254 SGCLFEVEDIIY

-278 ECFCGDHG
+278 QCFCGDHG
-286 DDRESTATS
+286 HDRESTATS
-295 ISDVRSVLYRFISHV
+295 ISDVRSVLYRFISHI
-310 LNHPYVLMASR
+310 LNHPYVLMASG
-321 RDQAQLK
+321 RDQAELK

-341 LATQHTPNATDQT
+341 LATHHSPKATDQT

-361 FLACL
+361 FLSCL

-386 EQQYLAADLC
+386 EQQFLAADLC
-396 RHMSIISFMSDNA
+396 RHMSIISFMSNNA
-409 KAHENT
+409 KVHENT
-415 VQTIKSKSRSTSL
+415 VQRQSKSRSTSL
-428 GNSGHP
+428 GNSGRP

-447 SYDDSPSPI
+447 AYDDSPSPI

-464 VSSGSPRNAFFPK
+464 VSSGSPRNVFFPK
-477 VLDQLPHNSP
+477 ILDQLPHTSP
-487 LVASPESLQM
+487 LVASSESLQM
-497 SRLIDHERQG
+497 SRLINHERQG
-507 LSLCLQSISESGI
+507 LSLSLQSISESGI

-534 TELSEQIFNDPN
+534 IELSEQIFNDPN
-546 IGSCYQPAT
+546 IGSCYQPPT
-555 AHEVIEQ
+555 AHEIIEQ
-562 ACILEVPP
+562 ACLEEPP
-570 LPPKRR
+570 LPPKR

-585 LTIPP
+585 LTILP
-590 LVPKQNQTKSDDSQ
+590 LMPKQHQVKSEDSQ
-604 QSEQTSKQQIAP
+604 QLSKQQIVP
-616 PLQLPQH
+616 PLQPSQH
-623 LTHQYIEQ
+623 LTHEYLEHSDQ
-631 SKHSVQKPE
+631 SVQRPE
-640 PASPEIYQLA
+640 PASPEVHQMA
-650 KQLPKQIPSHVRQQA
+650 QQLPKQISSHVREA
-665 SRSQSFDGFSDGTL
+665 SRSQSSDGFSDRTL
-679 TPSQDVSSPAPME
+679 TPSQDVYSSVPME
-692 RDWSWNRRPGR
+692 RDWSWNRRPER
-703 RPSHS
+703 RPSQ

-721 DDIKPIQRRT
+721 DGIKPTQRRT

-764 KARIQTQKRVGAEAQ
+764 KARLQTQKRAGAEAQ
-779 RRAVESQRKIP
+779 RRAVESRRKIP
-790 AGLQSKSMVNIS
+790 TGLQSKSMVNVS

-807 RGVTSPENG
+807 PGVAFPENAG
-816 VWVKAPPALAEMPG
+816 WVKAPPALVEMPG
-830 VEVRTGKLH
+830 MEGRTGKLH
-839 KASRVGGPRWKAP
+839 KASRLGGPRWKAP

>member
-14 WARGCVPVPDDPA
+14 WARGCVPIPDDPA

-47 KSNGSWGTGG
+47 KSNGSWGSGG
-57 CETTAYAIITLKRL
+57 CETTAYAIIILKRL
-71 SSFTSAPRIRTQLTN
+71 SSFTSAPMIRTQLTN

-92 KFLSKNF
+92 RFLSKNF

-111 KTTSGSSVLYQ
+111 KITSGSSVLYQ
-122 AYIMASLQAPMSK
+122 AYIMAALQAPMSK

-162 AWFASVPE
+162 AWFANVPE

-186 IRTVRYAVFPS
+186 IRIVRYAVFPS
-197 DNLGEDSHFES
+197 DNLGKDSHFES
-208 IPFSWIVASSL
+208 IPFSWIVASNL

-235 SVLGRQLD
+235 SVLARQLD
-243 EYIDGIVRESF
+243 DYVDGTVRESF
-254 SGCLFEVEDIVY
+254 SGCLFEVEDIIY

-278 ECFCGDHG
+278 QCFCGDHG
-286 DDRESTATS
+286 HDRESTATS

-310 LNHPYVLMASR
+310 LNHPYVLIASG

-328 SELLAFLLGRISQ
+328 SELLTFLLGRISQ
-341 LATQHTPNATDQT
+341 LATQHSPSATDQT

-361 FLACL
+361 FLSCL

-396 RHMSIISFMSDNA
+396 RHMSIISFMSNNV
-409 KAHENT
+409 KVHENT
-415 VQTIKSKSRSTSL
+415 VEIQSKPRSTSL
-428 GNSGHP
+428 GNSGRP

-447 SYDDSPSPI
+447 SYDDSQSPI

-464 VSSGSPRNAFFPK
+464 VCSGSPRNAFFPK
-477 VLDQLPHNSP
+477 VLDQLPHTSP
-487 LVASPESLQM
+487 LVASSESLQM
-497 SRLIDHERQG
+497 SRLINHERQG
-507 LSLCLQSISESGI
+507 LSLSLQSISESGI

-546 IGSCYQPAT
+546 IGSYQPIT
-555 AHEVIEQ
+555 AHEIIEQ
-562 ACILEVPP
+562 ACILEATP

-585 LTIPP
+585 LTILP
-590 LVPKQNQTKSDDSQ
+590 LMPKQHQIKSEDSQ
-604 QSEQTSKQQIAP
+604 LSKQQTA
-616 PLQLPQH
+616 PLQPSQH
-623 LTHQYIEQ
+623 LTHNYLEEFDQP
-631 SKHSVQKPE
+631 VQRPE
-640 PASPEIYQLA
+640 AASPEVREMAHQP
-650 KQLPKQIPSHVRQQA
+650 PKPISSHVRHA
-665 SRSQSFDGFSDGTL
+665 SPSQSFDGFSDRTL
-679 TPSQDVSSPAPME
+679 TPSQDVYSSVPMG
-692 RDWSWNRRPGR
+692 RDWSWNKRPGR
-703 RPSHS
+703 RPSQL

-721 DDIKPIQRRT
+721 DGIKPTQRRT
-731 ASESDAGWI
+731 ASEGDAGWI
-740 SKPKIDAQK
+740 SKPKIDVRK
-749 RLANDGVDAEAIKLA
+749 RLASSGADAEAVKLA
-764 KARIQTQKRVGAEAQ
+764 KARVQTQKRAGAEAQ
-779 RRAVESQRKIP
+779 RRVIESQRKIP
-790 AGLQSKSMVNIS
+790 TGLQSKSMVNVS

-807 RGVTSPENG
+807 PGVASSENAG
-816 VWVKAPPALAEMPG
+816 WVKAPPALVEMPG
-830 VEVRTGKLH
+830 MEERTGKLH
-839 KASRVGGPRWKAP
+839 KASRLGGPRWKAP

>member
-1 MLMVEVF
+1 M
-8 VRLIQL
+8 RLIQL
-14 WARGCVPVPDDPA
+14 WARGCVPVSDDRT
-27 IQDKVII
+27 IREKVLV

-47 KSNGSWGTGG
+47 KSNGSWGSGS

-71 SSFTSAPRIRTQLTN
+71 STFVSAPMIRTQLTN
-86 AIENGR
+86 AIESGR
-92 KFLSKNF
+92 RFLSKNF

-122 AYIMASLQAPMSK
+122 AYIMAALQAPMSK
-135 QSSPTIESHFE
+135 QSSPSIESHFE
-146 IPLAKITIQT
+146 LPLAKITIQT

-162 AWFASVPE
+162 AWFANVPE

-186 IRTVRYAVFPS
+186 IRIFRYAVFPS

-208 IPFSWIVASSL
+208 IPFSWIVASNL

-235 SVLGRQLD
+235 SVLARQLD
-243 EYIDGIVRESF
+243 EYVDSTIRESF
-254 SGCLFEVEDIVY
+254 SGCLFEVEDIIY

-278 ECFCGDHG
+278 QCFCGEH
-286 DDRESTATS
+286 DRESTATS

-310 LNHPYVLMASR
+310 LNHPYVLMASG

-341 LATQHTPNATDQT
+341 LATQHSPNATDQT

-361 FLACL
+361 FLSCL

-372 NCGVGLRRDFLETP
+372 NCGVGLRRDFLDTP

-396 RHMSIISFMSDNA
+396 RHLSIISFMSNNA
-409 KAHENT
+409 RVENT
-415 VQTIKSKSRSTSL
+415 VHQSKSRTTSL
-428 GNSGHP
+428 GNSGRP

-447 SYDDSPSPI
+447 SYDDFPSPI

-464 VSSGSPRNAFFPK
+464 LSSGSPRNAFFPK
-477 VLDQLPHNSP
+477 VLDQLPHTSP
-487 LVASPESLQM
+487 LIASSESLQM
-497 SRLIDHERQG
+497 SRLINHERQG

-520 NQRTGNILKLFVDV
+520 NQRTGNILKVFVDV

-546 IGSCYQPAT
+546 IGSCYQPT
-555 AHEVIEQ
+555 AHEIVQ
-562 ACILEVPP
+562 APP
-570 LPPKRR
+570 LPQKRR

-585 LTIPP
+585 LTILP
-590 LVPKQNQTKSDDSQ
+590 LMPKQHQIKSEDSQ
-604 QSEQTSKQQIAP
+604 LSKQQTAP
-616 PLQLPQH
+616 PLPSPH
-623 LTHQYIEQ
+623 LTYECFESDQ
-631 SKHSVQKPE
+631 SVHRLEPE
-640 PASPEIYQLA
+640 VHEMV
-650 KQLPKQIPSHVRQQA
+650 KQPPKQTSSHVRQA
-665 SRSQSFDGFSDGTL
+665 SRSQSFNAFSDRTL
-679 TPSQDVSSPAPME
+679 TPSQDVYSPVPME
-692 RDWSWNRRPGR
+692 RDWSWNRRSGR
-703 RPSHS
+703 RPSQS

-721 DDIKPIQRRT
+721 DGIKLPQRRT

-749 RLANDGVDAEAIKLA
+749 RLNNDGVDAEAIKLA
-764 KARIQTQKRVGAEAQ
+764 KVRLQTQKRAGAEAQ
-779 RRAVESQRKIP
+779 RRAESQRTT
-790 AGLQSKSMVNIS
+790 GLQSKSMVNVL
-802 TKEVK
+802 TREVK
-807 RGVTSPENG
+807 PGVASSENAG
-816 VWVKAPPALAEMPG
+816 WVKAPPPLVEMPG
-830 VEVRTGKLH
+830 VEGRTGKLH
-839 KASRVGGPRWKAP
+839 KASRLGGPRWKAP

>member
-1 MLMVEVF
+1 M
-8 VRLIQL
+8 RLIQL

-47 KSNGSWGTGG
+47 KSNGSWGCGG

-71 SSFTSAPRIRTQLTN
+71 SSFTSAPRIRTQLAN
-86 AIENGR
+86 AIESGC

-122 AYIMASLQAPMSK
+122 AYIMAALQAPMSK

-197 DNLGEDSHFES
+197 DSLGEDSHFES
-208 IPFSWIVASSL
+208 IPFSWIVASNL

-235 SVLGRQLD
+235 CVLGRQLE
-243 EYIDGIVRESF
+243 EYLAGIVPESF
-254 SGCLFEVEDIVY
+254 SGCIFEVEDIIY

-286 DDRESTATS
+286 HDRESTATS

-310 LNHPYVLMASR
+310 LNHPYVLMASE

-341 LATQHTPNATDQT
+341 LATQNSPNATDQT
-354 PHAYTFA
+354 PHAYMFA

-372 NCGVGLRRDFLETP
+372 TCGVGLRRDFLETP

-409 KAHENT
+409 KAQENT
-415 VQTIKSKSRSTSL
+415 IQTIQSKSRSTSF
-428 GNSGHP
+428 GNSGRP

-441 VSTSSS
+441 VSISSS

-477 VLDQLPHNSP
+477 ILDQLPHNCP

-520 NQRTGNILKLFVDV
+520 NQRTGNLLKLFVDV

-590 LVPKQNQTKSDDSQ
+590 LMPKQNQTKSDNSQ
-604 QSEQTSKQQIAP
+604 QSERLLKQQTAP
-616 PLQLPQH
+616 PLQQQH
-623 LTHQYIEQ
+623 LTHQCIEQ
-631 SKHSVQKPE
+631 SNNSLKKPE
-640 PASPEIYQLA
+640 PASLEVYDMA
-650 KQLPKQIPSHVRQQA
+650 QLPRQISSHFRQQA
-665 SRSQSFDGFSDGTL
+665 SCSQSFDGFSDRTL
-679 TPSQDVSSPAPME
+679 TPSQDVYSPVPME
-692 RDWSWNRRPGR
+692 RDWSWNKRSGR

-721 DDIKPIQRRT
+721 DGINPIQRRT
-731 ASESDAGWI
+731 ASESDAGRI
-740 SKPKIDAQK
+740 SKPKIDVQK

-764 KARIQTQKRVGAEAQ
+764 KVRMQTQKRVGAEAQ

-802 TKEVK
+802 KEVK
-807 RGVTSPENG
+807 RGVASPENG
-816 VWVKAPPALAEMPG
+816 GWVKAPPALVEMPG
-830 VEVRTGKLH
+830 MEVRTGKLH

>member
-8 VRLIQL
+8 VHLIQL

-47 KSNGSWGTGG
+47 KSNGSWGSGG

-71 SSFTSAPRIRTQLTN
+71 SSFTSAPMIRTQLTN
-86 AIENGR
+86 AIESGR
-92 KFLSKNF
+92 RYLSKNF

-122 AYIMASLQAPMSK
+122 AYIMAALQAPMSK
-135 QSSPTIESHFE
+135 QSSPSIESHFE

-162 AWFASVPE
+162 AWFANVPE

-186 IRTVRYAVFPS
+186 IRIVRYAVFSS

-208 IPFSWIVASSL
+208 IPFSWIVASNL

-235 SVLGRQLD
+235 SVLARQLD
-243 EYIDGIVRESF
+243 EYIDGTVHESF
-254 SGCLFEVEDIVY
+254 SGCLFEVEDIIY
-266 SIFQELELYNKD
+266 SVFQELELYNKD
-278 ECFCGDHG
+278 QCFCGDHG
-286 DDRESTATS
+286 HERESTATS

-310 LNHPYVLMASR
+310 LNHPYVLMASE

-341 LATQHTPNATDQT
+341 LATQHSPNATDQT

-361 FLACL
+361 FLSCL

-396 RHMSIISFMSDNA
+396 RHMSIISFMSNNA
-409 KAHENT
+409 KVHENT
-415 VQTIKSKSRSTSL
+415 VRIQSKSRSTSL
-428 GNSGHP
+428 GNSGRP

-447 SYDDSPSPI
+447 SYDDSQSPI

-464 VSSGSPRNAFFPK
+464 VSSGSPRNTSFPK
-477 VLDQLPHNSP
+477 VLDQLPHASP
-487 LVASPESLQM
+487 LVASSESLQM
-497 SRLIDHERQG
+497 SRLINHERQG
-507 LSLCLQSISESGI
+507 LSLSLQSISESGI

-546 IGSCYQPAT
+546 IGSYQPIT
-555 AHEVIEQ
+555 AHEIIEQ
-562 ACILEVPP
+562 ACILEAPP

-585 LTIPP
+585 LTILP
-590 LVPKQNQTKSDDSQ
+590 LMPKQHQIKSEDSQ
-604 QSEQTSKQQIAP
+604 LSKQQTAP
-616 PLQLPQH
+616 PLQASPH
-623 LTHQYIEQ
+623 LTHEYLEESDQ
-631 SKHSVQKPE
+631 SVQRPE
-640 PASPEIYQLA
+640 PASPEVHEREQ
-650 KQLPKQIPSHVRQQA
+650 QLPKQISSHVRQT
-665 SRSQSFDGFSDGTL
+665 SSSQSFDGFSDRTL
-679 TPSQDVSSPAPME
+679 TPSQDVCSSVPME
-692 RDWSWNRRPGR
+692 KDWSWNKRPGR
-703 RPSHS
+703 RPSQL

-721 DDIKPIQRRT
+721 DGIKPTQRRT
-731 ASESDAGWI
+731 ASEGDAGWI

-749 RLANDGVDAEAIKLA
+749 RLANNGVDAEAFKLA
-764 KARIQTQKRVGAEAQ
+764 KARVQTQKRAGAEAQ

-790 AGLQSKSMVNIS
+790 TGLQSKSMINVS

-807 RGVTSPENG
+807 PGVASSENAG
-816 VWVKAPPALAEMPG
+816 WVKAPPALVEMPG
-830 VEVRTGKLH
+830 VEGRPGKLH
-839 KASRVGGPRWKAP
+839 KASRLGGPRWKAP